1 MASIVVLMK
10 KRDRLVRQIGDHL
23 DFLIGSVSTKGLKY
37 EAYNLTTKVDG
48 KTRTKHIPKDMVPVV
63 RRMTQRHQR
72 LKLLLKELGETN
84 WLLVREGVDLRD
96 YGTVER
102 SAVGL

>member
-10 KRDRLVRQIGDHL
+10 KRDRLVRQIEESL

-63 RRMTQRHQR
+63 RRMTKRHQR
-72 LKLLLKELGETN
+72 LKELIKELGETN
-84 WLLVREGVDLRD
+84 WLLVREGIDLKY
-96 YGTVER
+96 YGT
-102 SAVGL
+102 A

>member
-1 MASIVVLMK
+1 MASVVVLKK
-10 KRDRLVRQIGDHL
+10 KRERLVRQIGNNL

-48 KTRTKHIPKDMVPVV
+48 LTKTKHIPKDMLPLV
-63 RRMTQRHQR
+63 RRMTRRHQQ
-72 LKLLLKELGETN
+72 LKKLIKELGETN

-96 YGTVER
+96 YGT
-102 SAVGL
+102 L